1 MLWHKRNIALEREC
15 IPYNKKIMEAKLRCR
30 CYWSRSRFCSAF
42 CSRRFGCHS
51 CHFFFFSL
59 VHTAFC
65 FAEILATFKIDHKFC
80 NMEGSSC
87 KLSLCCLIIR
97 LPFPFLSV
105 LLARS
110 LFLLFSSVFP
120 FSSCPSSA
128 LPPSLFPFYRYFL
141 HQFIPSVSHWFR
153 NIH

>member
-1 MLWHKRNIALEREC
+1 MLLKPQSFL
-15 IPYNKKIMEAKLRCR
+15 
-30 CYWSRSRFCSAF
+30 FCFLQPTFWLSQL
-42 CSRRFGCHS
+42 S
-51 CHFFFFSL
+51 FFFFSL

-141 HQFIPSVSHWFR
+141 HQFIPSVSPSL
-153 NIH
+153 IS